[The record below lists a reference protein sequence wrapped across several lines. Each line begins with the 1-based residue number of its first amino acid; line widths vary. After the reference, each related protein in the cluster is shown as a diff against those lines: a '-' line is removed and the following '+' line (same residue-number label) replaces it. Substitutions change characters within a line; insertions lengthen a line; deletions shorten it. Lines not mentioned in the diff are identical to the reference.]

1 MKSEKCKTCKFHN
14 SNYMYYP
21 CRKCDGDII
30 PVTCKA
36 CRYYG
41 CKKTKNGK
49 HLEPCDDFEW
59 D

>member
-1 MKSEKCKTCKFHN
+1 
-14 SNYMYYP
+14 MYYP

-41 CKKTKNGK
+41 CEKTRNKK